1 MDIALTPTVLAAQ
14 GIVGM
19 SQEIFSIVVVVGGLA
34 AMALGI
40 AVGLRNGFKQGIGSA
55 IGAVVGGIILSLIIA
70 NVAGFQ
76 QSGNQELEQRGI
88 VSVYGQ

>member
-1 MDIALTPTVLAAQ
+1 MNMSMNTTVLAAQ

-19 SQEIFSIVVVVGGLA
+19 SQELFSIVVVVGGLA

-40 AVGLRNGFKQGIGSA
+40 GVGLKKGFREGIGAA
-55 IGAVVGGIILSLIIA
+55 IGAVVGGIVLSLIIA

-76 QSGNQELEQRGI
+76 KSGNEELQQRGI

>member
-1 MDIALTPTVLAAQ
+1 MAMSTTVLAAG

-19 SQEIFSIVVVVGGLA
+19 SQELFTMVVVVGGLA

-40 AVGLRNGFKQGIGSA
+40 VIGLKRGFKEGIGAA
-55 IGAVVGGIILSLIIA
+55 IGTVVGGIVLSLIIA

-76 QSGNQELEQRGI
+76 KSGNEELKQRGI